1 MRIDI
6 QTGAAHPSWNVAP
19 VTPATGTP
27 QQKQVWGILEQEVLA
42 DDAAEVTLQKNQYL
56 TPGHLSSARQL
67 LLPLHS
73 CD

>member
-6 QTGAAHPSWNVAP
+6 QTGAAHPSWNAAP

-27 QQKQVWGILEQEVLA
+27 QQKQVWGIPEQEVLA

-56 TPGHLSSARQL
+56 TLPISSCCLFIAVTD
-67 LLPLHS
+67 S
-73 CD
+73 S